1 MRALL
6 LSAGVLLA
14 AAAPAP
20 AALLAKLDVLPDLL
34 ARARAA
40 APDDP
45 YPEQERL
52 AAEYRKAGRPFKL
65 SMPYRHPDRCPV
77 CWRSL
82 PAVRIELVDPRT
94 SPERRAE
101 LWERDVHAAR
111 EHGTPL
117 PEGIRAFLERL
128 E

>member
-1 MRALL
+1 MR
-6 LSAGVLLA
+6 GVLLA
-14 AAAPAP
+14 ALAMAGPAP
-20 AALLAKLDVLPDLL
+20 ASSPLLARLDALPDLL
-34 ARARAA
+34 EAARAA
-40 APDDP
+40 APGDP

-52 AAEYRKAGRPFKL
+52 AAEHRKARRPFKT
-65 SMPYRHPDRCPV
+65 SMPYRHPDRCPA
-77 CWRSL
+77 CSRSV
-82 PAVRIELVDPRT
+82 PAVRIELVDPRP

-117 PEGIRAFLERL
+117 PEAARALLERL